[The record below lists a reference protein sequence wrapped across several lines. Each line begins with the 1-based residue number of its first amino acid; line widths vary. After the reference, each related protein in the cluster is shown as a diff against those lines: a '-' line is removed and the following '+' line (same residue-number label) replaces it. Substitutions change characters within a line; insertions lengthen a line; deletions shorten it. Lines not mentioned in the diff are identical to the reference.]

1 MAIDDSGYT
10 PTYTGAFNFVNGA
23 SQSNEYT
30 YDKNGN
36 LTKDLNK
43 NILSIQY
50 NFLNLPANIT
60 YSSGKSAAYIY
71 DANGQKL
78 RTSYKASVTSAKKKL
93 QQAREEEVRTEML
106 HFTIG
111 QFNSDAFDT
120 FITSGFQRIT
130 DLLNGEE

>member
-1 MAIDDSGYT
+1 MSM
-10 PTYTGAFNFVNGA
+10 
-23 SQSNEYT
+23 
-30 YDKNGN
+30 
-36 LTKDLNK
+36 
-43 NILSIQY
+43 
-50 NFLNLPANIT
+50 
-60 YSSGKSAAYIY
+60 
-71 DANGQKL
+71 
-78 RTSYKASVTSAKKKL
+78 TSAKKKL